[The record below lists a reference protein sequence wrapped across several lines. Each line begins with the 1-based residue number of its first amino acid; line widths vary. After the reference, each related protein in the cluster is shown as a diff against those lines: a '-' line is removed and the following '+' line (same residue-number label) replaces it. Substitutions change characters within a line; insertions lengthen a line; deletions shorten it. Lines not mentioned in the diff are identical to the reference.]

1 MLKIAMLALATGGAG
16 LWGLGAWTARAHG
29 GFHGHRG
36 GAHPEMVHKFI
47 DFAVSEKLDEIDAT
61 EAQRQKVQEVKGRLL
76 KEGHALRQGKESL
89 HQELMTLLAQDNPDP
104 ARVKALVRQRTDA
117 FVRFADDATD
127 AVLELHG
134 TFTPAQRA
142 QLLDDARE
150 HMAERHRR

>member
-1 MLKIAMLALATGGAG
+1 MLKIAMLALATAGAG
-16 LWGLGAWTARAHG
+16 LLCVGAWTVRAHG
-29 GFHGHRG
+29 GLHGHRG
-36 GAHPEMVHKFI
+36 GAHAEMVHKFI
-47 DFAVSEKLDEIDAT
+47 GFAVNEKLDEIDAT
-61 EAQRQKVQEVKGRLL
+61 DAQRKKVQEVKDRLL
-76 KEGHALRQGKESL
+76 KEGHALREGKEAL

-104 ARVKALVRQRTDA
+104 ARVKALVHQRTEA

-150 HMAERHRR
+150 HLAERHRR